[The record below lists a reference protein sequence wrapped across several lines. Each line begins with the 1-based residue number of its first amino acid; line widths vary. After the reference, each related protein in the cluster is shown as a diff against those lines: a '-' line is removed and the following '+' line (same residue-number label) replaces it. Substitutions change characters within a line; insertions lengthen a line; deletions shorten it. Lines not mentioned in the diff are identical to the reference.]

1 MFPFWKRQART
12 ENCMDRLKAIEIF
25 AEVARGR
32 SFTAAASRLGMAKGN
47 VTKHVKW
54 LEALLG
60 AQLLSRT
67 TKSVSLT
74 EAGLSLLEGS
84 QNLLDGFDAVQAAVR
99 GAVTDSR
106 GTLRLGT
113 PPSFGAVHL
122 VPLVTAFSQVQPD
135 IQFALHLDDGRADIA
150 GEGLDLSLR
159 IAPSLKDTSLVA
171 LKLGSVPQLLVAAQS
186 YLTSHGKPQTPED
199 LVHHDC
205 LVHALK
211 APTNFW
217 TFTGPNHVLKSAAKM
232 KHSVRVS
239 GSMRANFGEPL
250 RHAALLGHGISMHP
264 KYMVAQDIEENRLK
278 VVLPAYQPVR
288 LDIYAMYP
296 SRRNVPSRVRLFLAF
311 LQERFASNPDWQ
323 G

>member
-1 MFPFWKRQART
+1 
-12 ENCMDRLKAIEIF
+12 MDRLKAIEIF

-106 GTLRLGT
+106 GILRIGT

-122 VPLVTAFSQVQPD
+122 VPLVTAFSQAQPD

-186 YLTSHGKPQTPED
+186 YLTMHGKPQTPED

-211 APTNFW
+211 APT
-217 TFTGPNHVLKSAAKM
+217 PPASA
-232 KHSVRVS
+232 S
-239 GSMRANFGEPL
+239 
-250 RHAALLGHGISMHP
+250 
-264 KYMVAQDIEENRLK
+264 RLPWPMPGT
-278 VVLPAYQPVR
+278 LT
-288 LDIYAMYP
+288 M
-296 SRRNVPSRVRLFLAF
+296 
-311 LQERFASNPDWQ
+311 W
-323 G
+323 